1 MGIGT
6 ASMQKHNITATPTV
20 SFINESVHVIHRHLG
35 TWL

>member
-6 ASMQKHNITATPTV
+6 ATMQKQNTTATPTV
-20 SFINESVHVIHRHLG
+20 SFINESIHVIHRHLG

>member
-6 ASMQKHNITATPTV
+6 ASMQKHNTSATQTV
-20 SFINESVHVIHRHLG
+20 SFINESIHVIHQHLG